1 MASIVRVP
9 AHSFTLDHFSA
20 AADDRTRAWTRA
32 VRQAFLEPD
41 PTPARL
47 EYLVEQCVADDAT
60 LVAAYPDGE
69 ETLDGE
75 RRPVGTCAT
84 MAGTINLGAGLVPA
98 TLFTSATVRPT
109 HRRRGLLRRMVE
121 DALVRASAAG
131 HSMVLLTATEGSIYE
146 RFGFGAAVWRS
157 TLTVDT
163 RGGLPLRSRGSG
175 QVQQVGT
182 EWLVGRAP
190 AVFDRFHE
198 AALGSVSRRA
208 AYTDRV
214 AREGDSDRFDRAVR
228 GLAHVGDSGE
238 VDGFAFYRS
247 LEGTATVEV
256 LDLVAATDD
265 AYLALWST
273 LGGLDLVDTVTVPR
287 ASADEVLRHAVVDP
301 RRVSTT
307 LVQDELWVRVVDP
320 AAALAQR
327 AYAPGLAE
335 TLVLRVHDPLGHA
348 AGDLRLR
355 VADGV
360 AVVEPVEDGAEA
372 GPQDGSG
379 RTDDDWDLSLDVST
393 LGTLLVGGLS
403 ATQLARSARLVARD
417 AAALAQADRVF
428 AIADSLRFYSHF

>member
-1 MASIVRVP
+1 VP
-9 AHSFTLDHFSA
+9 AHSFTLDHFPA
-20 AADDRTRAWTRA
+20 AADDRTRAWTRT

-41 PTPARL
+41 PAPGRL

-121 DALVRASAAG
+121 DALVRTAGAG
-131 HSMVLLTATEGSIYE
+131 HSMLLLTATEGSIYE

-198 AALGSVSRRA
+198 GALGSVSRRA
-208 AYTDRV
+208 AYADRV

-228 GLAHVGDSGE
+228 GLAHVGPSGE
-238 VDGFAFYRS
+238 VDGFAFYKA

-273 LGGLDLVDTVTVPR
+273 LGGLDLVDTVTFPR

-307 LVQDELWVRVVDP
+307 LVQDELWVRVLDP

-327 AYAPGLAE
+327 AYAPGTDE

-348 AGDLRLR
+348 SGDLRLR
-355 VADGV
+355 VADGL
-360 AVVEPVEDGAEA
+360 AVVEPVLASGAGEDVD
-372 GPQDGSG
+372 GPDGPG
-379 RTDDDWDLSLDVST
+379 DEGWDLSLDVST
-393 LGTLLVGGLS
+393 LGTLLVGALS

-417 AAALAQADRVF
+417 PATLGRADRVF
-428 AIADSLRFYSHF
+428 AIGDTLRFYSHF